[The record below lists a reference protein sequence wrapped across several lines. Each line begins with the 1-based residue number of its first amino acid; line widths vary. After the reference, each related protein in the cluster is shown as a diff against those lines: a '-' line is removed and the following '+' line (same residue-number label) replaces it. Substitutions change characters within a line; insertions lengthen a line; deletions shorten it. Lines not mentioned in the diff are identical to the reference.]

1 MRSELITLRRPLVT
15 EKVTKL
21 QEDLNQYVFQVDKRA
36 NKIEIKRAVEK
47 RFDVA
52 VTKVRTM
59 NVRGKVKRLGRFT
72 GRQPSWKKA
81 IVTLVAGE
89 SIDLFEGA

>member
-1 MRSELITLRRPLVT
+1 MRSELTTLRRPLVT

-21 QEDLNQYVFQVDKRA
+21 QEELNQYVFQVSKQA
-36 NKIEIKRAVEK
+36 NKIEIKRAVEM
-47 RFDVA
+47 RFDVKVA
-52 VTKVRTM
+52 KVRTM
-59 NVRGKVKRLGRFT
+59 NVRGKLKRLGRFT

-81 IVTLVAGE
+81 IVTLEKGE